1 MRTFFSLPTV
11 VFLAAMLL
19 SVPAVPQAGAPGAP
33 PAVGVVK
40 AEFKPMAE
48 STEINGRIEA
58 RNRVDLIARVTAFMN
73 ERLFTEGD
81 YVKTGQLLYRLERA
95 PFEADVEAKEA
106 AVAQAKAQL
115 ENAYLTLSRAQE
127 LLQKNSGTQVAVDS
141 ALATQRVA
149 AAQVKAAEAQ
159 LHQSQI
165 NLGYTEIKSP
175 IDGRIGR
182 TAITIG
188 NVVGPTSGT
197 LATVV
202 SPDPMYVTFP
212 VAVRRIIELRERYG
226 GKGGFDAVK
235 IRVRLPNGEI
245 YGQTGKLDFV
255 DIGVARDTDT
265 IALRGTI
272 PNPAIEKDGD
282 SNFRGLTDGLF
293 VTVSLEAVEPLKVL
307 AVPRAAILSDQQGDY
322 VFVVN
327 DKNVAEQRRVKLGQ
341 STPEIAG
348 VAEGLKPGEQ
358 VVVEGIQRVRPN
370 IAVAPAPA
378 SPTPAGR

>member
-1 MRTFFSLPTV
+1 MQIHSPFGAIVFMAALLLPV
-11 VFLAAMLL
+11 SAR
-19 SVPAVPQAGAPGAP
+19 SQGAP
-33 PAVGVVK
+33 PAVGTVK
-40 AEFKPMAE
+40 AEFKPMTE

-73 ERLFTEGD
+73 ERLFTEGAD
-81 YVKTGQLLYRLERA
+81 VKKGQLLYRLERA

-115 ENAYLTLSRAQE
+115 ENADLTLSRAQE

-141 ALATQRVA
+141 ALATQRIA

-165 NLGYTEIKSP
+165 NLDYTEIKSP

-188 NVVGPTSGT
+188 NVVGPTSGA
-197 LATVV
+197 LATVI

-212 VAVRRIIELRERYG
+212 VSVRRVIELRERYG
-226 GKGGFDAVK
+226 DKGGFDAVK

-245 YGQTGKLDFV
+245 YGQIGKLDFV
-255 DIGVARDTDT
+255 DIGVTRNTDT

-272 PNPAIEKDGD
+272 PNPVIETAGE
-282 SNFRGLTDGLF
+282 SNFRGLTDGIF

-307 AVPRAAILSDQQGDY
+307 AIPRAAILSDQQGDY

-327 DKNVAEQRRVKLGQ
+327 GKNVAEQRRVKLGQ

-348 VAEGLKPGEQ
+348 VVEGLKPGEQ
-358 VVVEGIQRVRPN
+358 VVVEGIQRVRQN
-370 IAVAPAPA
+370 LVVAPAPA
-378 SPTPAGR
+378 SATPTGR